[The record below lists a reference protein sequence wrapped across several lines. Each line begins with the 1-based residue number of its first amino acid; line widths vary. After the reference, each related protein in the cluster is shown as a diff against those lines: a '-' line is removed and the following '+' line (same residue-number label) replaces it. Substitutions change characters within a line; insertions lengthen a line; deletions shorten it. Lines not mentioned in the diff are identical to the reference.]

1 MKKKHTRHNYL
12 YGALVTLVIIGIV
25 FMIATAV
32 QDWRSRSGAF
42 TTSGQ
47 VREYWRNK

>member
-1 MKKKHTRHNYL
+1 MKKYNWF
-12 YGALVTLVIIGIV
+12 YGLLVFLVVVGTV
-25 FMIATAV
+25 FMVFTAIE
-32 QDWRSRSGAF
+32 DWRSRSGVF